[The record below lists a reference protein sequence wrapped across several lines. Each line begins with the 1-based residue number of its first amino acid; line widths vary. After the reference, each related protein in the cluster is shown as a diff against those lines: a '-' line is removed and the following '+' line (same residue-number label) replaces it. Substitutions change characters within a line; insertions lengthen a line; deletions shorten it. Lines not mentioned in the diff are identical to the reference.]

1 MKRSTIKQV
10 MSVQPELDNFGQNLL
25 PSKPALFYII
35 KKYFKLTFHF
45 IINVYGYGQF
55 FFKYHVYFS
64 TEYVR
69 NVTRNGSEVQ
79 GSQPRELREWH

>member
-1 MKRSTIKQV
+1 MKRCTIKQV
-10 MSVQPELDNFGQNLL
+10 MSVQPEFDNFGQNLL

-55 FFKYHVYFS
+55 FLNTMFTS
-64 TEYVR
+64 PLNTLEM
-69 NVTRNGSEVQ
+69 
-79 GSQPRELREWH
+79 